1 MKFHKSVVIVLCVL
15 GSGCWQRNVPDPD
28 LSATPP
34 RVLALRYDHEAAEVR
49 QGIVDAIVKRRWMVE
64 REAPSEIVT
73 RLMKTGVTVRLR
85 LEYSTDR
92 IVITG
97 VTALGAGRNYD
108 KWLSNLEQSILA
120 ELREPA
126 PSVTSEPKPVT
137 AAGTEARPP
146 VAAPPVVSEE
156 PPAPTVDPVT
166 GLALT
171 WANRASF
178 FIGAR
183 GSLGVPPGALGFAP
197 SLAIEL
203 GVAPPTGFGFG
214 LRALYMS
221 NPPGVPFLGIAPSE
235 YGFGALADFRYYFET
250 VDPLIL
256 YPTIS
261 AGFLAGQTRGSMQ
274 NVAIPLFNLGVGV
287 KLKFGNLFTSF
298 EFGVSGFTIPFLAI
312 NVGYESDSKITKE
325 RRRIEA
331 LPAPVVPV
339 APVTPPPG

>member
-1 MKFHKSVVIVLCVL
+1 MKFHNSVVIVLCLL

-28 LSATPP
+28 LSSTPP
-34 RVLALRYDHEAAEVR
+34 RVLVLRYDHEAAEVR

-97 VTALGAGRNYD
+97 VTALGSGRNYD
-108 KWLSNLEQSILA
+108 KWLSNLEESILA

-126 PSVTSEPKPVT
+126 SSEPK
-137 AAGTEARPP
+137 AASGA
-146 VAAPPVVSEE
+146 VDAPPAVPEE
-156 PPAPTVDPVT
+156 PPAPTVDAVT
-166 GLALT
+166 GLPLT

-261 AGFLAGQTRGSMQ
+261 AGFLAGPTRGSMQ
-274 NVAIPLFNLGVGV
+274 NVAIPLFNLGIGV
-287 KLKFGNLFTSF
+287 KLKFGNLLTTF

-331 LPAPVVPV
+331 LPAPVS
-339 APVTPPPG
+339 PPR